1 MDEFE
6 KELKE
11 DFLKEASELLDEAEQ
26 YFLDLEQSNEME
38 NTLDSIFRFAHN
50 LKGTSRAVG
59 FGEMAEFT
67 HEFENLI
74 LRLKQKELQISSG
87 VISLLLACNDHV
99 RNMVTGLKQDL
110 GAQFD
115 SAGLIERLKNPE
127 ALSEEASFGLDD
139 VQKAI
144 ELVEIQESNEVS
156 KEPCSD
162 PVEESFTPSG
172 QPPQKRALPKAN
184 ADEDIRVALSKIE
197 TLNNFVGEL
206 VLLQTVLGQRRHVGI
221 QDKLA
226 NKSITQLA
234 KITKEIQDIA
244 MSMRLVSLK
253 PTLQKMKRIIRDT
266 SQALGK
272 KVELYLEGED
282 TEIDKTVL
290 DLIVDPLVH
299 MVRNAV
305 DHGVEMPADRL
316 EKGKSETGSVTIAS
330 YHRGNRLI
338 IEIRDDG
345 KGMDPAVLKKKAVEK
360 GILKDVSQISDEQ
373 ALDLIFHPGFST
385 KDAVSE
391 ISGRGVGMDVV
402 RTNIHQLSGDIGLK
416 SKLGQGTV
424 CTISLPITLAII
436 EGMVVRVG
444 EEKFILPLTQ
454 VLEFTKVKDTQI
466 HATQGGRE
474 FIHIREDVL
483 PLFFLSSSYS
493 IQTIPDLDKKICV
506 ICQGTQ
512 CNFAVMV
519 DELINQQ
526 QIVIKDVGPEIRNRK
541 GIMGSSILGD
551 GKAYFIIDFD
561 ELYKEQMRTRN
572 DNLKISEAVGA

>member
-26 YFLDLEQSNEME
+26 YFLDLEQATEME
-38 NTLDSIFRFAHN
+38 ATLDSIFRFAHN

-59 FGEMAEFT
+59 FGEVAEFT

-74 LRLKQKELQISSG
+74 LRLKQKELSISTEI
-87 VISLLLACNDHV
+87 ISLLLACNDHV
-99 RNMVTGLKQDL
+99 RLMVTGLKADL
-110 GAQFD
+110 NARFD
-115 SAGLIERLKNPE
+115 SDSLIEQLKNPDASSSSSLSQDLQTVDHEEISKAFE
-127 ALSEEASFGLDD
+127 AQETMEVPES
-139 VQKAI
+139 
-144 ELVEIQESNEVS
+144 VEV
-156 KEPCSD
+156 P
-162 PVEESFTPSG
+162 TPIKKS
-172 QPPQKRALPKAN
+172 LPKAG
-184 ADEDIRVALSKIE
+184 ADEDIRVSLSKIE

-234 KITKEIQDIA
+234 KITKEIQDIS

-266 SQALGK
+266 SQSLDK
-272 KVELYLEGED
+272 KVELYLEGEE

-305 DHGVEMPADRL
+305 DHGVELPADRIA
-316 EKGKSETGSVTIAS
+316 KGKPETGAVTIAS
-330 YHRGNRLI
+330 YHRGNRLV

-345 KGMDPAVLKKKAVEK
+345 KGMDPRVLKAKAIEK
-360 GILKDVSQISDEQ
+360 GIIKSESQISDEQ

-416 SKLGQGTV
+416 SKLGEGTV

-444 EEKFILPLTQ
+444 DEKFILPLTQ
-454 VLEFTKVKDTQI
+454 VIEFSKVKAEQI
-466 HATQGGRE
+466 HKAQEGRE
-474 FIHIREDVL
+474 FIHIREDVM
-483 PLFFLSSSYS
+483 PLFFLSSSYGIKTS
-493 IQTIPDLDKKICV
+493 GDIENRICV
-506 ICQGTQ
+506 ICNGSQ
-512 CNFAVMV
+512 CNFAVIV

-561 ELYKEQMRTRN
+561 ELYKEQMRSKN
-572 DNLKISEAVGA
+572 EKIKISEAVGA